1 MTKQKYLVPIIVIVL
16 TFTNSVFAA
25 GTPREVN
32 GGKTV
37 LPMNIIMNF
46 NALSQYDR
54 EKYIL
59 HLYLKARETYQQENY
74 DHNYHDFVRLY
85 SAENV
90 YNDFK
95 ASLENGANIDSP
107 LLLGENE
114 RIIRVKSAKIS
125 APESS
130 ASYAVIDFVSEDI
143 DKETGSR
150 FNTRAKIAK
159 IKFAPLNIGKMK
171 VNSLNPYNFQVLDY
185 QISNGKE

>member
-1 MTKQKYLVPIIVIVL
+1 MTKQKYLIPIIVIVL
-16 TFTNSVFAA
+16 TFTNSAFAS
-25 GTPREVN
+25 GTPREVT
-32 GGKTV
+32 GGKTFV
-37 LPMNIIMNF
+37 PMNIIMHF
-46 NALSQYDR
+46 NALSQHDR

-85 SAENV
+85 SADKV
-90 YNDFK
+90 YNAFK
-95 ASLENGANIDSP
+95 ASLENGANLDSP
-107 LLLGENE
+107 LLLGANE
-114 RIIRVKSAKIS
+114 RILRVKSLKIS
-125 APESS
+125 PPESS

-150 FNTRAKIAK
+150 FNTREKTAK
-159 IKFAPLNIGKMK
+159 IKFAPLNIGKMT